1 MSRIGILLDFDGTII
16 GEVDWA
22 RVDMEE
28 GRRIVSGKL
37 DREITE
43 EQMERF
49 STSRGHRSW
58 RLLREDL
65 EVSKKKYWEAFSEA
79 QAELKIQQLERGR
92 IETCDLEKLRKVE
105 KKAVVSNSPG
115 QTLDRIL
122 EHLGID
128 DEFVAVEGPRRF
140 HEHRYMKP
148 DTFLLERAMDKFD
161 TELFVMV
168 GNSWRDEKAAE
179 NSGIAWRTVETLEDT
194 DRILEKYY

>member
-1 MSRIGILLDFDGTII
+1 MSDVGLLLDFDGTII

-22 RVDMEE
+22 KVDMEK
-28 GRRIVSGKL
+28 GKRTVSEML
-37 DREITE
+37 NREITE
-43 EQMERF
+43 EQLERF
-49 STSRGHRSW
+49 STARGHRSW

-65 EVSKKKYWEAFSEA
+65 EISKKKYWETFSEA
-79 QAELKIQQLERGR
+79 QAELKIQQLERGL
-92 IETCDLEKLRKVE
+92 IETCDLEKLRKVGN
-105 KKAVVSNSPG
+105 KAVVSNSPG

-122 EHLGID
+122 EHLGIG

-148 DTFLLERAMDKFD
+148 DTFLLERAMEKFD

-179 NSGIAWRTVETLEDT
+179 NAGIAWRTVETLEDT
-194 DRILEKYY
+194 DRILEKYF